1 MPSDRAATL
10 NPAFAAKLEQRKAE
24 RRAGGLVPE
33 RPPPPDQLPR
43 VLVVD
48 DEPEITRSVAELLGR
63 DYEVLIANSADEA
76 LALLEANTVAVI
88 LTDQRMPNGT
98 GAELLARSLGVA
110 PETTRILFTGYS
122 DISAVIDAVNEGQVY
137 HYLTK
142 PWRPEELKVVLSQG
156 LERYRLVVE
165 NRRLFEE
172 LTQANEDLEL
182 RVQERTSR
190 LREQNAALREARER
204 IEELSRRD
212 ALTGLTNRRWLDE
225 VLRLEEE
232 RAKRYGA
239 PLSVIM
245 ADLDHFKAVNDAF
258 GHAVGDQVLKAAAD
272 ALQQAARMT
281 DMVGRYGGE
290 EFLVVLPNTDL
301 EQGLVLAERMR
312 AGLRQMPVT
321 FRPEPVTGSFGVTQW
336 VDGDTVAS
344 FVDRADEA
352 LYAAKAAGRDR
363 VMGNSLGGRHQ
374 DLEKEGND
382 GRDHT

>member
-1 MPSDRAATL
+1 
-10 NPAFAAKLEQRKAE
+10 
-24 RRAGGLVPE
+24 
-33 RPPPPDQLPR
+33 

-48 DEPEITRSVAELLGR
+48 DEPEITRPVAELLGR

-76 LALLEANTVAVI
+76 LALLEANSVAVI

-98 GAELLARSLGVA
+98 GAELLARSLGIA

-156 LERYRLVVE
+156 LERYRPVVE

-172 LTQANEDLEL
+172 LTRANEGLEL

-212 ALTGLTNRRWLDE
+212 GLTGLTNRRWLDE
-225 VLRLEEE
+225 VLRLEKG

-245 ADLDHFKAVNDAF
+245 ADLDH
-258 GHAVGDQVLKAAAD
+258 GGPSGRSSR
-272 ALQQAARMT
+272 ARRRRCT
-281 DMVGRYGGE
+281 SWARGCS
-290 EFLVVLPNTDL
+290 PTCSS
-301 EQGLVLAERMR
+301 AT
-312 AGLRQMPVT
+312 AGT
-321 FRPEPVTGSFGVTQW
+321 WTSTARPRRG
-336 VDGDTVAS
+336 AS
-344 FVDRADEA
+344 
-352 LYAAKAAGRDR
+352 
-363 VMGNSLGGRHQ
+363 
-374 DLEKEGND
+374 
-382 GRDHT
+382 